1 MPFKKEPA
9 FQHGQAER
17 TAVLLCNLGTPDE
30 PTAPALRRYLAE
42 FLGDHRVVEIPRPI
56 WWLILHGIILRTRPA
71 KSARKY
77 ASIWTP
83 EGSPL
88 KVWTSRQATLL
99 RGWLGERGHLLTVR
113 YAMRYGNPS
122 IASELDQLKA
132 EGATRILIV
141 PLYPQ
146 YSGTTTASVFDAVYT
161 WAAQVRHLPELR
173 FINRYHDDP
182 AYIDALARSVPLDD
196 LEVTVDELGAAFEGR
211 GPQLQRLSD
220 SLVRI
225 SDSGIR
231 TMPQLQALIRDGA
244 TVLDTQADQSG
255 EIVSFSRDLRTVT
268 EALRDSD
275 SDLERLITTGPEFAD
290 EARYLVENSGAPLT
304 RAVGNLSATMK
315 TVDPLAP
322 SFKVLLQLLPAL
334 AAGGLST
341 APGDGT
347 LHFGLVLENDNPTPC
362 TQGYEGTQRI
372 IDEMKAQDPGFDPQ
386 EQNFPP
392 NYEAR
397 CTVPLGSP
405 TAVRGAER
413 VEYAYPGVP
422 QPWDTKP
429 KIDPDRLNLSVA
441 AEQLAALQGL
451 IPR

>member
-1 MPFKKEPA
+1 MSKTLRTQLIVFCVIAALGISYVGANYVRLPSLLGI
-9 FQHGQAER
+9 GQYKVYLDLPDTGGVFTNA
-17 TAVLLCNLGTPDE
+17 AVNYRGTPV
-30 PTAPALRRYLAE
+30 
-42 FLGDHRVVEIPRPI
+42 GRV
-56 WWLILHGIILRTRPA
+56 
-71 KSARKY
+71 
-77 ASIWTP
+77 
-83 EGSPL
+83 
-88 KVWTSRQATLL
+88 
-99 RGWLGERGHLLTVR
+99 GELSLTDDGVR
-113 YAMRYGNPS
+113 V
-122 IASELDQLKA
+122 ELDMDSSAPDIPADTVGEVANRSAIGGQCVDLGQRSLS
-132 EGATRILIV
+132 EPCLSDGDV
-141 PLYPQ
+141 V
-146 YSGTTTASVFDAVYT
+146 TAGREALPVRVEDLLSSV
-161 WAAQVRHLPELR
+161 
-173 FINRYHDDP
+173 
-182 AYIDALARSVPLDD
+182 DALARSVPLDD